1 MMRLIVPLI
10 LTLLIFSCQKPE
22 DRACWKSVGEK
33 DSLELFIS
41 NDFEELF
48 LAEHLEYVLVQDST
62 DKVVLKGGRNLL
74 NFVEVV
80 QEGQKVSIRNNN
92 KCSFLRNLKEKVQ
105 VEIHFT
111 SLINIHYEGTEFLK
125 NEGQLKL
132 NWFTLLIRDGA
143 GPVDLNIDAEAIY
156 FNVTHG
162 YGDFTLSGKTKYANL
177 LVKSNGFCDTYGLNI
192 IDSITVISNT
202 MGLCKVNV
210 DQAKF
215 KAEIDNGGDIW
226 YIGTPFGQPK
236 LLKYGTGELIDK
248 N

>member
-105 VEIHFT
+105 VEIFC
-111 SLINIHYEGTEFLK
+111 TEKVF
-125 NEGQLKL
+125 
-132 NWFTLLIRDGA
+132 FVHRS
-143 GPVDLNIDAEAIY
+143 VR
-156 FNVTHG
+156 FN
-162 YGDFTLSGKTKYANL
+162 
-177 LVKSNGFCDTYGLNI
+177 
-192 IDSITVISNT
+192 
-202 MGLCKVNV
+202 
-210 DQAKF
+210 
-215 KAEIDNGGDIW
+215 
-226 YIGTPFGQPK
+226 
-236 LLKYGTGELIDK
+236 
-248 N
+248 